1 MNLFICQTIAIGCG
15 YILDLLIGDPHWLY
29 HPVRLIGNLI
39 SLLESI
45 LLKEKDTSA
54 KKYRKGM
61 VLAILT
67 PLITGIVIVSI
78 LVVGYH
84 INMILGCVI
93 ETIMCYQILAVKSL
107 KVESMKVYYALDK
120 EGLQQAR
127 NAVAMIVGR
136 DTKQLD
142 EHGVVRAAVETVAE
156 NTSDGVIA
164 PLFYM
169 MLFGAVGGFVYK
181 AVNTMDSM
189 IGYKNDKY
197 LYFGRFAAKLDDVV
211 NFIPA
216 RIGGCLMVVS
226 AGIAQLAEKC
236 NTKDKTNSHY
246 SIWNA
251 WKIFKSDR
259 KKHSSPNAAQTE
271 SACAGALKV
280 ALSGDN
286 YYFGKLVHKPQ
297 IGEAIR
303 LLEAGDIGRSNILLY
318 ITAFLMVIIVLLIRL
333 IIMLAVR

>member
-39 SLLESI
+39 SWLESI

-78 LVVGYH
+78 LAACYH

-169 MLFGAVGGFVYK
+169 MLFGAAGGFVYK

-197 LYFGRFAAKLDDVV
+197 LYFGRCAAKLDDVA
-211 NFIPA
+211 NYIPA
-216 RIGGCLMVVS
+216 RLSGWLMVAAS
-226 AGIAQLAEKC
+226 AFVKMDV
-236 NTKDKTNSHY
+236 K
-246 SIWNA
+246 NA
-251 WKIFKSDR
+251 AKIYRRDR
-259 KKHSSPNAAQTE
+259 RNHASPNSAQTE
-271 SACAGALKV
+271 AAMAGALDV
-280 ALSGDN
+280 QLAGN
-286 YYFGKLVHKPQ
+286 AYYFGKLYEKPT
-297 IGEAIR
+297 IGDAIR
-303 LLEAGDIGRSNILLY
+303 PVEVEDIRRSNRLLY
-318 ITAFLMVIIVLLIRL
+318 ATAILGAVIFLLIGS
-333 IIMLAVR
+333 AVRYCFFL